1 VHLPQAHPQQQQLQ
15 IHRVAHGT
23 HAPLA
28 KPDIQSPSTLAS
40 TAFASHAL
48 LLDYTKT
55 CNCAYMRR
63 TGSLPP
69 STHYLLDQHH
79 LQERYFLL
87 AGASSLP
94 LSCCRCTAALTT
106 VLSHNKEL
114 TKPSISPETPESSPF
129 IRDYCILSK
138 LQLEYMVTQIKYW
151 LTIPMLSI
159 PNHNISLKT
168 NPYKMM

>member
-1 VHLPQAHPQQQQLQ
+1 MECVRCAPAAGTPAAAAATNT
-15 IHRVAHGT
+15 HRVTHGT
-23 HAPLA
+23 HAPLT
-28 KPDIQSPSTLAS
+28 KPNIQSPSTPAS
-40 TAFASHAL
+40 TAFASQAL

-55 CNCAYMRR
+55 CNCAYLRR
-63 TGSLPP
+63 TEQLPP

-87 AGASSLP
+87 TGASSLP

-129 IRDYCILSK
+129 ITRLLYS
-138 LQLEYMVTQIKYW
+138 V
-151 LTIPMLSI
+151 
-159 PNHNISLKT
+159 
-168 NPYKMM
+168 